1 MVCFFVIIK
10 LKKEGINLKKYLYT
24 IIIGLTIIFSGSLF
38 AKADSLDAVADTDS
52 STIVKTFDE
61 LTSVEQEY
69 FLSKGFDENDTYFST
84 ITTTQPDLAD
94 GVMTRAAAN
103 VLILTGST
111 KSVTNTQGR
120 TEYIISS
127 SNSRMSKVTVQLNL
141 GSVKTYTQSVNLSS
155 AYAYGGGMYFT
166 YTGSRG
172 YRSVRLTAQVLNT
185 FGYGSVSCS
194 AGGLTIGK

>member
-1 MVCFFVIIK
+1 M
-10 LKKEGINLKKYLYT
+10 
-24 IIIGLTIIFSGSLF
+24 IIGLTIIFSGSLL
-38 AKADSLDAVADTDS
+38 AKADSLDIVVDS
-52 STIVKTFDE
+52 ASSIVNKTFDE
-61 LTSVEQEY
+61 LTSVEQDY
-69 FLSKGFDENDTYFST
+69 FLSKGFDENDSYFST
-84 ITTTQPDLAD
+84 ITITQSDLSD
-94 GVMTRAAAN
+94 SIINRAAAN

-141 GSVKTYTQSVNLSS
+141 GNVKTYTSTVNLSS